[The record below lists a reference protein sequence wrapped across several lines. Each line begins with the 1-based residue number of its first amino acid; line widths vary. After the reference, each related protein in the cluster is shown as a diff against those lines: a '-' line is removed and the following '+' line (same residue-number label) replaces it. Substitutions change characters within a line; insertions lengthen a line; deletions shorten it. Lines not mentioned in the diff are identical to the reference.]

1 MFGVQK
7 PTNVFRQTLTLGDAT
22 STGDGKTTDTSTWVE
37 VWKLRVP
44 AQQQKTLGWGGIVG
58 GVDDRGVLYINLKDN
73 SGTPVQI
80 EGKIRL
86 EIRNANETVSKVV
99 LEERTERLRGS
110 KTDLSQAYRLGEA
123 PIRAREDSYLVVTI
137 KADAAKT
144 IENDNSD
151 LAIPVTTYTL

>member
-1 MFGVQK
+1 MAR
-7 PTNVFRQTLTLGDAT
+7 NIFRQTLTLADAT
-22 STGDGKTTDTSTWVE
+22 STGDGKTTDPSTWIE
-37 VWKLRVP
+37 IWKLRVP
-44 AQQQKTLGWGGIVG
+44 AQQVKTFGWGRIEN
-58 GVDDRGVLYINLKDN
+58 GVDDRGVLYVDLKDN

-86 EIRNANETVSKVV
+86 EIRDANETVSRVI

-110 KTDLSQAYRLGEA
+110 KTDLSKAYRLGEA
-123 PIRAREDSYLVVTI
+123 ITKAREDSYLVVTI

>member
-1 MFGVQK
+1 MAR
-7 PTNVFRQTLTLGDAT
+7 NIFRQTLTLADAT
-22 STGDGKTTDTSTWVE
+22 STGDGKTTDTETWTE
-37 VWKLRVP
+37 LWKLRVP
-44 AQQQKTLGWGGIVG
+44 AQQAKAFGWGRIES
-58 GVDDRGVLYINLKDN
+58 GVDDRGVLYIDLKDN

-86 EIRNANETVSKVV
+86 EVRDANETESKVI

-123 PIRAREDSYLVVTI
+123 FYKAREDSYLVITI

-144 IENDNSD
+144 IEKDNSD
-151 LAIPVTTYTL
+151 FAIPVTTYTL